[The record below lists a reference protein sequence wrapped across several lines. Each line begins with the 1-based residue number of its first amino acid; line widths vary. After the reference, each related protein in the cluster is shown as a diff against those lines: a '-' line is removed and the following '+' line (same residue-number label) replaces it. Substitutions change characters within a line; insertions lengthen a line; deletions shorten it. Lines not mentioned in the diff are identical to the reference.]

1 MPDHHDD
8 RRSPLSRLA
17 AQEEALYLRRSS
29 TRFLECAIH
38 LCVTHMTLGEVAD
51 LLEQEARQLRQ
62 HG

>member
-1 MPDHHDD
+1 MPDRHND
-8 RRSPLSRLA
+8 RSNPLSRLA

-38 LCVTHMTLGEVAD
+38 LCVTHMTLSEVAE
-51 LLEQEARQLRQ
+51 LLEQEAKQLRQ

>member
-1 MPDHHDD
+1 MPDRRDD
-8 RRSPLSRLA
+8 RSNPLSRLA

-38 LCVTHMTLGEVAD
+38 LCVTHMTLSEVAD
-51 LLEQEARQLRQ
+51 LLEQEAQQLRQ